1 MIDYDNPQVEAQWF
15 AERRAEIIDYLKAE
29 GIKHGSIGDEPDW
42 YVAPY
47 VSIWPVGSLVAPGKI
62 GWWAI
67 CGDIPTDYVSSEK
80 AKNPREAMK
89 AIASLWK
96 EAAGY
101 MARGEQHP
109 TFRIGNGED
118 DAELAPMLASR
129 ADTLLEWSANAE
141 FWEEA

>member
-1 MIDYDNPQVEAQWF
+1 
-15 AERRAEIIDYLKAE
+15 
-29 GIKHGSIGDEPDW
+29 
-42 YVAPY
+42 
-47 VSIWPVGSLVAPGKI
+47 
-62 GWWAI
+62 
-67 CGDIPTDYVSSEK
+67 
-80 AKNPREAMK
+80 
-89 AIASLWK
+89 
-96 EAAGY
+96 